1 MATID
6 TAGGDMTPADPS
18 ITAAL
23 DRLYVASTAME
34 DVIRE
39 LEQARD
45 LLNRRPPGREV
56 ALAITEAETAKLWL
70 EHARYVLTSTY
81 VFSSRPSTSEEVDR
95 ALERL
100 AEEAARV
107 TQAYGADVALVI
119 AGRLEEFAREA
130 RALYGPGAA
139 VEGGCVH
146 ASGSVAQAE
155 TGHGWKAIVTCDAC
169 GQRFTMDEWEQLL
182 SERAEARPAPR
193 GAGTGPGVTHI
204 VTTRSTASGSQWL
217 AECACGWRSAGH
229 ADQADADTAAREH
242 VQNGHEE

>member
-1 MATID
+1 MAPVTHD
-6 TAGGDMTPADPS
+6 SGDMTPADPS

-23 DRLYVASTAME
+23 DRLYVASTTLE
-34 DVIRE
+34 DAIRE

-45 LLNRRPPGREV
+45 LLARRPPGREV

-81 VFSSRPSTSEEVDR
+81 VFSSRPATSEEVDK

-100 AEEAARV
+100 AEEAARI

-119 AGRLEEFAREA
+119 AGRMEEFAREA
-130 RALYGPGAA
+130 RALYGPGAV

-146 ASGSVAQAE
+146 ASGSIAQAE
-155 TGHGWKAIVTCDAC
+155 TGRGWKAIVTCDAC

-182 SERAEARPAPR
+182 SERAAARPDPR
-193 GAGTGPGVTHI
+193 EASQAYGVTHI
-204 VTTRSTASGSQWL
+204 VTTRTSATGSQWI

-242 VQNGHEE
+242 LDNGNGE